1 MNQKFKRLLSGFMC
15 AFVLVG
21 LLVSAGSAKA
31 SAESVEDV
39 PYTNY
44 TYWENGGTKIP
55 VATKAVYQ
63 AFDTLTGE
71 ECGIGSFK
79 ELQYMS
85 VYDGILYVLDSANG
99 RIVQFDSN
107 YQVVGQIESF
117 THGNETLTFH
127 GAKGMFVDET
137 GLYIADTL
145 GKRVLCTKDG
155 RVFQIIEKPTDT
167 AVPAT
172 FNFSPTRLIRDRSG
186 YYYVLCE
193 GSYYGMMVFTEKYE
207 FCGFFGANSVASS
220 LGAAL
225 TGFISSL
232 FETEEKHAASVQALP
247 YTMLDVCIDAD
258 GFITTINDE
267 KWSGQVRRYG
277 LAGTNILKKSSG
289 FSYIST
295 NSFNFAD
302 NPPVYRDVTSTYG
315 TYIYC
320 SFNAI
325 TCDKEGFY
333 YVVDGARGRIYVY
346 DTDVNLLTVFGGGL
360 NNGNQLGTF
369 ISPSAIT
376 VYGDDLLVADFATGK
391 ITVFRLTDYG
401 MLLKQAD
408 SLTVDGQYTE
418 AKPYW
423 EKVFAL
429 DQNCQLAYKGLA
441 KAALEEG
448 DYSKAMELSKK
459 AFDQATYAKAFAE
472 VRDQFIYDNFWWIL
486 ILCLTIIA
494 ALSAFMIIS
503 RRRTFVISKD
513 KRLNLALSTLVHPI
527 ASFNEMKQKKLFSV
541 HIAIVYLALFFVTS
555 VLKTMYGGFMYGSA
569 DLSQYNALIELV
581 GTVGVVLL
589 WTAANWL
596 CCSLFQGRGD
606 MKEIFCVSCYALMP
620 VILFNIAYLLL
631 SNFLVPTANSSFDII
646 AMICYG
652 LTVIHLLLGITIVH
666 DFSFFKS
673 MAMAV
678 LILLGMFVIAFVIF
692 VMLSLSQNLLNFVI
706 QIFNEVTMR

>member
-1 MNQKFKRLLSGFMC
+1 MNRSVKRILCSLLCVCLFAGL
-15 AFVLVG
+15 FVSLGGVR
-21 LLVSAGSAKA
+21 A

-44 TYWENGGTKIP
+44 TYWENGGTKTP

-63 AFDTLTGE
+63 AFDTLTGT
-71 ECGIGSFK
+71 ECGIGAFK

-99 RIVQFDSN
+99 RIVQFDSSYN
-107 YQVVGQIESF
+107 VIGQITGFSYGDEM
-117 THGNETLTFH
+117 LTFQ
-127 GAKGMFVDET
+127 GARGMFVDET
-137 GLYIADTL
+137 GLYIADTV
-145 GKRVLCTKDG
+145 GKRVLCTRDG
-155 RVFQIIEKPTDT
+155 QVFRILEKPTDT
-167 AVPAT
+167 VVPAT
-172 FNFSPTRLIRDRSG
+172 FNFAPTRLIRDRSG

-193 GSYYGMMVFTEKYE
+193 GSYYGMMVFTEKFE

-225 TGFISSL
+225 KGFISDL

-267 KWSGQVRRYG
+267 KWSGQIRRYG
-277 LAGTNILKKSSG
+277 LAGTNILKKASG

-295 NSFNFAD
+295 NSYNFAD
-302 NPPVYRDVTSTYG
+302 NPPVYRDVTTTYG

-320 SFNAI
+320 AFNAI
-325 TCDKEGFY
+325 ACDREGFY
-333 YVVDGARGRIYVY
+333 YAVDGTRGRVY
-346 DTDVNLLTVFGGGL
+346 LYDEDVNLLSVFGGGL

-369 ISPSAIT
+369 VSPSAVT
-376 VYGDDLLVADFATGK
+376 VFGEDLLVADFSTGR

-401 MLLKQAD
+401 RLLRKAD
-408 SLTVDGQYTE
+408 KLTIDCQYAE

-423 EKVFAL
+423 EQVFAQ

-441 KAALEEG
+441 KAALDEG
-448 DYSKAMELSKK
+448 DYEKAMELSEL
-459 AFDQATYAKAFAE
+459 AYDRVTYAKAFE
-472 VRDQFIYDNFWWIL
+472 QVRDQFIYRNFWWIL
-486 ILCLTIIA
+486 LL
-494 ALSAFMIIS
+494 ALGVIGALAAFMVIS
-503 RRRTFVISKD
+503 RRRSITFVKD
-513 KRLNLALSTLVHPI
+513 RKLSLALSSLAHPI
-527 ASFNEMKQKKLFSV
+527 ASYNEMKQKKLYSV
-541 HIAIVYLALFFVTS
+541 TIAVICLALFFITS
-555 VLKTMYGGFMYGSA
+555 VLKTMYGGFMYGTA

-581 GTVGVVLL
+581 GTVGLVLL
-589 WTAANWL
+589 WTVANWL

-631 SNFLVPTANSSFDII
+631 SNFMIPTANSGFDIVS
-646 AMICYG
+646 AICYG
-652 LTVIHLLLGITIVH
+652 LTAIHLLLGITIIH
-666 DFSFFKS
+666 DFSFFKA

-678 LILLGMFVIAFVIF
+678 LILAGMFVIAFVIF
-692 VMLSLSQNLLNFVI
+692 VMLSLSQNLLNFVV
-706 QIFNEVTMR
+706 QMFNEVTMR

>member
-1 MNQKFKRLLSGFMC
+1 
-15 AFVLVG
+15 V
-21 LLVSAGSAKA
+21 
-31 SAESVEDV
+31 
-39 PYTNY
+39 
-44 TYWENGGTKIP
+44 
-55 VATKAVYQ
+55 
-63 AFDTLTGE
+63 
-71 ECGIGSFK
+71 
-79 ELQYMS
+79 
-85 VYDGILYVLDSANG
+85 
-99 RIVQFDSN
+99 
-107 YQVVGQIESF
+107 
-117 THGNETLTFH
+117 
-127 GAKGMFVDET
+127 
-137 GLYIADTL
+137 
-145 GKRVLCTKDG
+145 GKRVLCTKNG
-155 RVFQIIEKPTDT
+155 EVFQVIEKPADT
-167 AVPAT
+167 AVSGT
-172 FNFSPTRLIRDRSG
+172 FNFAPTRLIRDRSG

-225 TGFISSL
+225 TDFISGL

-267 KWSGQVRRYG
+267 KWSGQIRRYG
-277 LAGTNILKKSSG
+277 LSGTNILKKSSG
-289 FSYIST
+289 FSYVST

-320 SFNAI
+320 AYNAI
-325 TCDKEGFY
+325 TCDRDGFY

-346 DTDVNLLTVFGGGL
+346 DTDVNLLSVFGGGL
-360 NNGNQLGTF
+360 NNGTQLGTF

-376 VYGDDLLVADFATGK
+376 VYGDDLLVSDFSTGK

-401 MLLKQAD
+401 KLLKQAD
-408 SLTVDGQYTE
+408 SLTVDCQYTE

-423 EKVFAL
+423 EQVFAQ
-429 DQNCQLAYKGLA
+429 DRNCQLAYKGLA

-448 DYSKAMELSKK
+448 DYKKAMELSEQ
-459 AFDQATYAKAFAE
+459 AFDQVTYAKAFE
-472 VRDQFIYDNFWWIL
+472 QVRDQFIHDNFWWIL
-486 ILCLTIIA
+486 ILCLIA
-494 ALSAFMIIS
+494 VGALAAFLIIS
-503 RRRTFVISKD
+503 RRRTILIIRNRK
-513 KRLNLALSTLVHPI
+513 LNLALSVLAHPI
-527 ASFNEMKQKKLFSV
+527 ASFNEMKQKKLCSV
-541 HIAIVYLALFFVTS
+541 PIAIVFLAIFFVTS
-555 VLKTMYGGFMYGSA
+555 VLKTMYGGFMYGRA

-596 CCSLFQGRGD
+596 CCSLFQGKGD

-620 VILFNIAYLLL
+620 VILFNIVYLVL

-646 AMICYG
+646 STICYG
-652 LTVIHLLLGITIVH
+652 LTVIHLLLGMTIVH

-692 VMLSLSQNLLNFVI
+692 VMLSLSQNLLNFVV

>member
-1 MNQKFKRLLSGFMC
+1 MNQTTKRLLCSFLCVLLLMGLFVSG
-15 AFVLVG
+15 
-21 LLVSAGSAKA
+21 GSIPA
-31 SAESVEDV
+31 SAESVDDV

-55 VATKAVYQ
+55 VATKAVFQ

-85 VYDGILYVLDSANG
+85 VYDDILYVLDSANG
-99 RIVQFDSN
+99 RIVQFDSSYN
-107 YQVVGQIESF
+107 VVGQIESF
-117 THGNETLTFH
+117 THGDEVLTFQ

-137 GLYIADTL
+137 GLYVADTV
-145 GKRVLCTKDG
+145 GKRVLCTQNG
-155 RVFQIIEKPTDT
+155 EVFQVIEKPADT
-167 AVPAT
+167 AVSGT
-172 FNFSPTRLIRDRSG
+172 FNFAPTRLIRDRSG

-207 FCGFFGANSVASS
+207 FCGFFGANSVTSS

-225 TGFISSL
+225 TDFISGL

-267 KWSGQVRRYG
+267 KWSGQIRRYG
-277 LAGTNILKKSSG
+277 LSGTNILKKSSG
-289 FSYIST
+289 FSYVST

-320 SFNAI
+320 AYNAI
-325 TCDKEGFY
+325 TCDRDGFY

-346 DTDVNLLTVFGGGL
+346 DTDVNLLSVFGGGL
-360 NNGNQLGTF
+360 NNGTQLGTF

-376 VYGDDLLVADFATGK
+376 VYGDDLLVSDFSTGK

-401 MLLKQAD
+401 KLLKQAD
-408 SLTVDGQYTE
+408 SLTVDCQYTE

-423 EKVFAL
+423 EQVFAQ
-429 DQNCQLAYKGLA
+429 DRNCQLAYKGLA

-448 DYSKAMELSKK
+448 DYKKAMELSEQ
-459 AFDQATYAKAFAE
+459 AFDQVTYAKAFE
-472 VRDQFIYDNFWWIL
+472 QVRDQFIHDNFWWIL
-486 ILCLTIIA
+486 ILCLIA
-494 ALSAFMIIS
+494 VGALAAFLIIS
-503 RRRTFVISKD
+503 RRRTILIIRNRK
-513 KRLNLALSTLVHPI
+513 LNLALSVLAHPI
-527 ASFNEMKQKKLFSV
+527 ASFNEMKQKKLCSV
-541 HIAIVYLALFFVTS
+541 PIAIVFLAIFFVTS
-555 VLKTMYGGFMYGSA
+555 VLKTMYGGFMYGRA

-596 CCSLFQGRGD
+596 CCSLFQGKGD

-620 VILFNIAYLLL
+620 VILFNIVYLVL
-631 SNFLVPTANSSFDII
+631 SNFLVPTVNSSFDII
-646 AMICYG
+646 STICYG
-652 LTVIHLLLGITIVH
+652 LTVIHLLLGMTIVH

-692 VMLSLSQNLLNFVI
+692 VMLSLSQNLLNFVV

>member
-1 MNQKFKRLLSGFMC
+1 MNQKIKRLLSGFLC
-15 AFVLVG
+15 LFLLAG
-21 LLVSAGSAKA
+21 LLASAGSVRA

-55 VATKAVYQ
+55 VATKAVFQ

-107 YQVVGQIESF
+107 YQVIGQIESF
-117 THGNETLTFH
+117 AYGDESLTFQ

-137 GLYIADTL
+137 GLYVADTL

-155 RVFQIIEKPTDT
+155 EVFQIIEKPTDA
-167 AVPAT
+167 AVPET
-172 FNFSPTRLIRDRSG
+172 FNFAPTRLIRDRSG

-193 GSYYGMMVFTEKYE
+193 GSYYGMMVFTEQYE
-207 FCGFFGANSVASS
+207 FCGFFGANSVAAS
-220 LGAAL
+220 LGDAL
-225 TGFISSL
+225 TDFISGL

-267 KWSGQVRRYG
+267 KWSGQIRRYG

-289 FSYIST
+289 FSYVST

-302 NPPVYRDVTSTYG
+302 NPPVYRDVTTTYG

-320 SFNAI
+320 AFNAI
-325 TCDKEGFY
+325 TCDREGFY

-346 DTDVNLLTVFGGGL
+346 DTDVNLLSVFGGGL
-360 NNGNQLGTF
+360 SNGNQLGTF

-401 MLLKQAD
+401 KLLRQAD
-408 SLTVDGQYTE
+408 SLTVDGRYTD

-423 EKVFAL
+423 EQVFAQ

-441 KAALEEG
+441 KAAVEEG
-448 DYSKAMELSKK
+448 EYKKAMELSKK
-459 AFDQATYAKAFAE
+459 AYDQVTYAKAFAE

-486 ILCLTIIA
+486 ILCLA
-494 ALSAFMIIS
+494 LVGALSAFMIIS
-503 RRRTFVISKD
+503 RRRTIVIIKD
-513 KRLNLALSTLVHPI
+513 KKLNLALSSLVHPI
-527 ASFNEMKQKKLFSV
+527 ASFNEMKQRKLFSV
-541 HIAIVYLALFFVTS
+541 PIAVVYLALFFVTS

-581 GTVGVVLL
+581 GTVGLVLL

-631 SNFLVPTANSSFDII
+631 SNTLVPTANSGFDIVS
-646 AMICYG
+646 MICYG

-666 DFSFFKS
+666 DFSFFKA

>member
-1 MNQKFKRLLSGFMC
+1 MNQIIKRLLCVFLC
-15 AFVLVG
+15 ACLVLGLFVSFG
-21 LLVSAGSAKA
+21 TIPA
-31 SAESVEDV
+31 SAESVDDV

-55 VATKAVYQ
+55 VATKAVFQ

-71 ECGIGSFK
+71 ESGIGAFR

-99 RIVQFDSN
+99 RIVQFDSSYN
-107 YQVVGQIESF
+107 VIGQITGF
-117 THGNETLTFH
+117 TYGSETLTFQ

-137 GLYIADTL
+137 GLYVADTM

-155 RVFQIIEKPTDT
+155 EVFRIIEKPTDT
-167 AVPAT
+167 AVSGT
-172 FNFSPTRLIRDRSG
+172 FNFAPTRLIRDRSG

-207 FCGFFGANSVASS
+207 FCGFFGANSVVSS

-277 LAGTNILKKSSG
+277 LAGTNILKKPSG
-289 FSYIST
+289 FSYVST

-320 SFNAI
+320 AFNAI
-325 TCDKEGFY
+325 TCDEDGFY
-333 YVVDGARGRIYVY
+333 YVVDGTRGRIYVY
-346 DTDVNLLTVFGGGL
+346 DTDVNLLSVFGGGL

-369 ISPSAIT
+369 VSPSAIT
-376 VYGDDLLVADFATGK
+376 VYGEDLLVADFSTGK
-391 ITVFRLTDYG
+391 ITIFRLTDYG
-401 MLLKQAD
+401 KLLKQAD
-408 SLTVDGQYTE
+408 RLTIDCHYTE

-423 EKVFAL
+423 EKVFAQ

-448 DYSKAMELSKK
+448 NYHKAMELSELSY
-459 AFDQATYAKAFAE
+459 DRVTYAKAFE
-472 VRDQFIYDNFWWIL
+472 QVRDQIIYDNFWWIL
-486 ILCLTIIA
+486 ILCLAVIG

-503 RRRTFVISKD
+503 RRRTITFVKD
-513 KRLNLALSTLVHPI
+513 KKLSLALSTLPHPI
-527 ASFNEMKQKKLFSV
+527 ASFNEMKQKKLCSV
-541 HIAIVYLALFFVTS
+541 RIAIVYLALFFVTS

-596 CCSLFQGRGD
+596 CCSLFQGKGN

-620 VILFNIAYLLL
+620 VILFNFAYLLL
-631 SNFLVPTANSSFDII
+631 SNFLIPTANSGFDII
-646 AMICYG
+646 SMICYG
-652 LTVIHLLLGITIVH
+652 LTVIHLLLGMTIIH

-692 VMLSLSQNLLNFVI
+692 VMLSLSQNLLNFVV

>member
-1 MNQKFKRLLSGFMC
+1 MNQKMRRLLCSFLC
-15 AFVLVG
+15 ACLLLG
-21 LLVSAGSAKA
+21 LFASFGSVSA
-31 SAESVEDV
+31 SAESVDDV
-39 PYTNY
+39 PYTSY

-55 VATKAVYQ
+55 VATKAVFQ

-71 ECGIGSFK
+71 ECGIGAFK

-99 RIVQFDSN
+99 RIVKFDSN
-107 YQVVGQIESF
+107 YRVVGQITAF
-117 THGNETLTFH
+117 THGEEELTFQ

-137 GLYIADTL
+137 GLYVADTV
-145 GKRVLCTKDG
+145 GKRVLCTRNG
-155 RVFQIIEKPTDT
+155 EVFQIIEKPTDSV
-167 AVPAT
+167 VPET
-172 FNFSPTRLIRDRSG
+172 FNFAPTRLIRDRSG

-225 TGFISSL
+225 TEFISSL

-277 LAGTNILKKSSG
+277 LSGTNILKKPSG

-325 TCDKEGFY
+325 TCDRDGFY
-333 YVVDGARGRIYVY
+333 YVVDGTRGRIYVY
-346 DTDVNLLTVFGGGL
+346 DTDVNLLGVFGGGL

-369 ISPSAIT
+369 VSPSAVT
-376 VYGDDLLVADFATGK
+376 VYGEDLLVSDFSTGK

-401 MLLKQAD
+401 KLLKQAD
-408 SLTVDGQYTE
+408 SLTIDSHYTE

-423 EKVFAL
+423 EQVYAQ

-448 DYSKAMELSKK
+448 NYSKAMELSELGY
-459 AFDQATYAKAFAE
+459 DRVTYAKAFE
-472 VRDQFIYDNFWWIL
+472 QVRDQFIYDNFWWIL
-486 ILCLTIIA
+486 LLCLA
-494 ALSAFMIIS
+494 AVGAVSAFMIIS
-503 RRRTFVISKD
+503 RRRTIVFVKD
-513 KRLNLALSTLVHPI
+513 KKLSLALPTLAHPI
-527 ASFNEMKQKKLFSV
+527 ASFNEMKQKKLYSIP
-541 HIAIVYLALFFVTS
+541 IATVYLALFFVTS

-569 DLSQYNALIELV
+569 DLSQYNAFIELI
-581 GTVGVVLL
+581 GTVGLVLL

-596 CCSLFQGRGD
+596 CCSLFQGKGD

-620 VILFNIAYLLL
+620 VILFNIAYLVL
-631 SNFLVPTANSSFDII
+631 SNFLIPTANSGFDII
-646 AMICYG
+646 SMICYG
-652 LTVIHLLLGITIVH
+652 LTVIHLLLGMTIVH

-692 VMLSLSQNLLNFVI
+692 VMLSLSQNLLNFVV

>member
-1 MNQKFKRLLSGFMC
+1 MNQKMRRLLCSFLC
-15 AFVLVG
+15 ACLLLG
-21 LLVSAGSAKA
+21 LFASFGSVSA
-31 SAESVEDV
+31 SAESVDDV
-39 PYTNY
+39 PYTSY

-55 VATKAVYQ
+55 VATKAVFQ

-71 ECGIGSFK
+71 ECGIGAFK

-99 RIVQFDSN
+99 RIVKFDSN
-107 YQVVGQIESF
+107 YRVVGQITAF
-117 THGNETLTFH
+117 THGEEELTFQ

-137 GLYIADTL
+137 GLYVADTV
-145 GKRVLCTKDG
+145 GKRVLCTRNG
-155 RVFQIIEKPTDT
+155 EVFQIIEKPTDSV
-167 AVPAT
+167 VPET
-172 FNFSPTRLIRDRSG
+172 FNFAPTRLIRDRSG

-225 TGFISSL
+225 TEFISSL

-277 LAGTNILKKSSG
+277 LSGTNILKKPSG

-325 TCDKEGFY
+325 TCDRDGFY
-333 YVVDGARGRIYVY
+333 CVVDGTRGRIYVY
-346 DTDVNLLTVFGGGL
+346 DTDVNLLGVFGGGL

-369 ISPSAIT
+369 VSPSAVT
-376 VYGDDLLVADFATGK
+376 VYGEDLLVSDFSTGK

-401 MLLKQAD
+401 KLLKQAD
-408 SLTVDGQYTE
+408 SLTIDSHYTA

-423 EKVFAL
+423 EQVYAQ

-448 DYSKAMELSKK
+448 NYSKAMELSELGY
-459 AFDQATYAKAFAE
+459 DRVTYAKAFE
-472 VRDQFIYDNFWWIL
+472 QVRDQFIYDNFWWIL
-486 ILCLTIIA
+486 LLCLA
-494 ALSAFMIIS
+494 AVGAVSAFMIIS
-503 RRRTFVISKD
+503 RRRTIVFVKD
-513 KRLNLALSTLVHPI
+513 KKLSLALSTLAHPI
-527 ASFNEMKQKKLFSV
+527 ASFNEMKQKKLYSIP
-541 HIAIVYLALFFVTS
+541 IATVYLALFFVTS

-569 DLSQYNALIELV
+569 DLSQYNAFIELI
-581 GTVGVVLL
+581 GTVGLVLL

-596 CCSLFQGRGD
+596 CCSLFQGKGD

-620 VILFNIAYLLL
+620 VILFNIAYLVL
-631 SNFLVPTANSSFDII
+631 SNFLIPTANSGFDII
-646 AMICYG
+646 SMICYG
-652 LTVIHLLLGITIVH
+652 LTVIHLLLGMTIVH

-692 VMLSLSQNLLNFVI
+692 VMLSLSQNLLNFVV